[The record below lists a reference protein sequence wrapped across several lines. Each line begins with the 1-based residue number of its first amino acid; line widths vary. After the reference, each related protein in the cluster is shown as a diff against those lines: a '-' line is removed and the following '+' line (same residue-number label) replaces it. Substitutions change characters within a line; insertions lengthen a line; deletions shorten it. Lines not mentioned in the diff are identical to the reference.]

1 MEIIPSKPSEDEG
14 ILLKKLSSESKKIT
28 IWLNIFWAKLSTTMQ
43 PNDTASQKKCVD
55 NAGIMGETEKRQGWE
70 YLLLFNCLFFKNA
83 VGNIW
88 AFTFRPL

>member
-1 MEIIPSKPSEDEG
+1 MKEFFF
-14 ILLKKLSSESKKIT
+14 KKLSSPESTKIT
-28 IWLNIFWAKLSTTMQ
+28 IWSNIFGQNYQQLCSLMIQ
-43 PNDTASQKKCVD
+43 PPRKKCVD